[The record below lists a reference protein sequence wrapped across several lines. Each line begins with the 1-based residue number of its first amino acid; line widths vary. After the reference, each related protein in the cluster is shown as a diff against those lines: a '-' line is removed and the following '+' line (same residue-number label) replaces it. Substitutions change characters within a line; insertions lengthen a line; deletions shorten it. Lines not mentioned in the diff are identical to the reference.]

1 MDRADFGQSVGEML
15 SWLEF
20 NVRRLLA
27 LVGIRCGEREVGR
40 REALAMIHAL
50 PRMIDSLDSTVALV
64 GSALD
69 R

>member
-1 MDRADFGQSVGEML
+1 ML